1 MATKPS
7 TTAMND
13 TEVIQVPEYFYAV
26 DISYLTHM
34 IDMLGRL
41 ISHNDLIP
49 LTPNNL
55 TRFHSRTPP
64 NISLNDYLRRIVKYA
79 SVEKACLLVL
89 LIYIDRVCEL
99 HPQFTISSLTV
110 HRFLITAVTVS
121 SKSLCDSY
129 CTNSHYAKVG
139 GISTQELNA
148 LELEFLRL
156 INWNLSSSG
165 PVLQQYY
172 TNLVQQHPCYERMK
186 QQRRNN
192 SNDVSSSSLS
202 STITSS
208 SLLLPTSSS
217 SAAAA
222 PPVVAPVAA
231 AALSNGSIWKD
242 GKEGEGEPSTKATTS
257 VKRKRSSTLVS
268 EEALTATAA
277 VTSTTSS
284 SISNSNNNS
293 SNFNNNNNN
302 TLSSTTPM
310 TVNKEEEEEDVERG
324 KEKGNV
330 LEEEEQM
337 EQEETSGD
345 EEQKTIRHFDK
356 LLQRD
361 WIPYIA

>member
-1 MATKPS
+1 
-7 TTAMND
+7 
-13 TEVIQVPEYFYAV
+13 
-26 DISYLTHM
+26 
-34 IDMLGRL
+34 MLGRL

-186 QQRRNN
+186 EQRRN
-192 SNDVSSSSLS
+192 SNNNLSSSS
-202 STITSS
+202 STTTTSS
-208 SLLLPTSSS
+208 SLLPTSSS
-217 SAAAA
+217 
-222 PPVVAPVAA
+222 
-231 AALSNGSIWKD
+231 ALANGSICKEEGQD
-242 GKEGEGEPSTKATTS
+242 GGSSKTTS
-257 VKRKRSSTLVS
+257 VKRRRSSTLAA
-268 EEALTATAA
+268 EEALAATVAGR
-277 VTSTTSS
+277 TTTSPSPS
-284 SISNSNNNS
+284 SISNSNN
-293 SNFNNNNNN
+293 SNINN
-302 TLSSTTPM
+302 TSSSTTITTTPM
-310 TVNKEEEEEDVERG
+310 TINT
-324 KEKGNV
+324 
-330 LEEEEQM
+330 EEQEVEGKVVVEGEPM
-337 EQEETSGD
+337 EQEEIGVD